1 VVTQG
6 SLRSRQDPSEALF
19 RIRNLPLRNLLKRRV
34 LAALVLGTAI
44 VGGTLVYA
52 QAAKVTTTYRT
63 ALVTY
68 GTITQSIGMAG
79 NLTPV
84 SEADLNF
91 ASAGTVQSVYV
102 QVGQAVG
109 AGTPLGA
116 VDSTLLSAQ
125 LLQAQA
131 TLASAQAKL
140 AQDRAGPTGSSL
152 TSAQNSVASAQ
163 VAMNNAQTS
172 LADTQAI
179 NTQSVAAAQAPVTA
193 AQGPVTADLALV
205 AQDNVTLTADQA
217 TMATDCALAGPPPA
231 CATDTTKVSADQA
244 KLAADQLTLAQHQA
258 TLDSAKTALA
268 TATAKAQQ
276 SNDQAAAQLA
286 SMQQQ
291 YSAAKSSLASLQTS
305 TAPQTIQMDDAQI
318 TIDQVNVDTL
328 QRQVNGATLTSP
340 IAGIVSQVNVK
351 AGQSVSSGSATS
363 AFIVFAPGS
372 YQVTGTVSDSQ
383 VNLVAIG
390 QAAQVTPAGSTQALL
405 GKITAISP
413 AATISSG
420 VATFGVTAQLTDTS
434 NAIRPGIS
442 ATANIVI
449 NQVVHVLT
457 VPTSAVHTTA
467 AGSTV
472 QVLTNGVPKSVSVQT
487 GASDPTRIQIL
498 SGLQINQV
506 VVIAVVTSTVPSST
520 GNAFGGG
527 AGGNRGGGGGGVVR
541 PGG

>member
-1 VVTQG
+1 M
-6 SLRSRQDPSEALF
+6 
-19 RIRNLPLRNLLKRRV
+19 
-34 LAALVLGTAI
+34 LAVLVLGAAVI
-44 VGGTLVYA
+44 GGTLVYA

-91 ASAGTVQSVYV
+91 ASAGTIQSVYV

-109 AGTPLGA
+109 AGTPLA
-116 VDSTLLSAQ
+116 TLDSTLLSAQ

-163 VAMNNAQTS
+163 VAVSNAQTS

-179 NTQSVAAAQAPVTA
+179 NAQAVTAAQAPVTA
-193 AQGPVTADLALV
+193 ALGPVTTDQGFV
-205 AQDNVTLTADQA
+205 AQDNATLAADQA
-217 TMATDCALAGPPPA
+217 AVPVDPV
-231 CATDTTKVSADQA
+231 KVSADQT
-244 KLAADQLTLAQHQA
+244 KLAADQATLAHDQA
-258 TLDSAKTALA
+258 TLDSARAALA
-268 TATAKAQQ
+268 AATAKAQQ

-291 YSAAKSSLASLQTS
+291 YSAARSSLASLQTS

-318 TIDQVNVDTL
+318 TIDQVNVNTL
-328 QRQVNGATLTSP
+328 QRQVDGATLTTP
-340 IAGIVSQVNVK
+340 IAGIVSQANVK

-363 AFIVFAPGS
+363 AFVVFAPGS

-383 VNLVAIG
+383 VNLVAVG
-390 QAAQVTPAGSTQALL
+390 QAAQVTPAGSTQAQL
-405 GKITAISP
+405 GKITAIAP

-420 VATFGVTAQLTDTS
+420 VATFGVTAQLSDSS
-434 NAIRPGIS
+434 NSIRPGIS
-442 ATANIVI
+442 ATVTIVI

-457 VPTSAVHTTA
+457 VPTSAVHTTG

-472 QVLTNGVPKSVSVQT
+472 QVLTNGVPHSVSVQT

-498 SGLQINQV
+498 SGLQLNQV
-506 VVIAVVTSTVPSST
+506 VVIAVVTSSVPSSN
-520 GNAFGGG
+520 GNSVFGGG
-527 AGGNRGGGGGGVVR
+527 GTRGGGGVVR
-541 PGG
+541 GGGG

>member
-1 VVTQG
+1 
-6 SLRSRQDPSEALF
+6 
-19 RIRNLPLRNLLKRRV
+19 V

-79 NLTPV
+79 NLAPV

-91 ASAGTVQSVYV
+91 ASAGTVQTVYV

-109 AGTPLGA
+109 AGTPLA
-116 VDSTLLSAQ
+116 TLDSTLLSAQ
-125 LLQAQA
+125 LLQAEA
-131 TLASAQAKL
+131 TLASAEAKL

-163 VAMNNAQTS
+163 VAVNNAQTS

-179 NTQSVAAAQAPVTA
+179 NAQSVTAAQVPVTA
-193 AQGPVTADLALV
+193 AQALVTADQALV
-205 AQDNVTLTADQA
+205 AQD
-217 TMATDCALAGPPPA
+217 MASGNQT
-231 CATDTTKVSADQA
+231 
-244 KLAADQLTLAQHQA
+244 KLAADQLTLTHDQG
-258 TLDSAKTALA
+258 TLDAANSALA
-268 TATAKAQQ
+268 AVTAKAQQ

-291 YSAAKSSLASLQTS
+291 YSAARSSLSSLQTS

-318 TIDQVNVDTL
+318 TIAQVNADTL
-328 QRQVNGATLTSP
+328 QHQVDGATLTSP

-351 AGQSVSSGSATS
+351 AGQAASGGSATS

-383 VNLVAIG
+383 VNLVAVG

-420 VATFGVTAQLTDTS
+420 VATFGVTAQLTDAS

-442 ATANIVI
+442 ATVTIVI

-457 VPTSAVHTTA
+457 VPTSAVRTNG

-472 QVLTNGVPKSVSVQT
+472 QVLTNGVPHTVSVQT

-498 SGLQINQV
+498 SGLQLNQV
-506 VVIAVVTSTVPSST
+506 IVIAVVTSSVPSTT
-520 GNAFGGG
+520 GNPFGGG
-527 AGGNRGGGGGGVVR
+527 GTRGGGGGVVR
-541 PGG
+541 GGGG